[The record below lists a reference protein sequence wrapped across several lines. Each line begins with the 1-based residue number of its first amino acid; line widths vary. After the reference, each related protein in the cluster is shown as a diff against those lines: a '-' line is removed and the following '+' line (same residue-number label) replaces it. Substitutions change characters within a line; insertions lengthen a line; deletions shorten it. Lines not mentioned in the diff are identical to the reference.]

1 MGGGKEERKKKKEKG
16 VGNGEWAESD
26 ADIRWQ
32 QRFSNYQ
39 RAFAQLAGAIALAQQ
54 RLLSPLEQQGLI
66 QAFEFTQELAWLV
79 MKDYLNYQG
88 ITAITGSRDAI
99 RAAFRL
105 GLVEDG
111 EGWMDTIK
119 SRNQAAH
126 TYDETTANALAAV
139 IANRYLRLFRD
150 FNQRMQALVRHSGTE
165 G

>member
-1 MGGGKEERKKKKEKG
+1 MGGGKEEQKKKREKG
-16 VGNGEWAESD
+16 MGSGEWAESD
-26 ADIRWQ
+26 ADMRWQ

-39 RAFAQLAGAIALAQQ
+39 RVFAQLAGAIALAQQ
-54 RLLSPLEQQGLI
+54 RPLSPLEQQGLI

-139 IANRYLRLFRD
+139 ITNRYLRLFRD
-150 FNQRMQALVRHSGTE
+150 FNQRMQALVRNSGTE